1 MTQSHNVH
9 NLNKVIFDGLYSRIL
24 HVVARALSQ
33 TKLFSFDIEYLQ
45 AENPSYRER
54 ADILSSIHDDMR
66 KVADALG
73 FDYQADVI
81 GEYVQ
86 LMHQMASAIE
96 DGNQEKL
103 QEVICILEKKP
114 FIGI

>member
-1 MTQSHNVH
+1 MTHSHNVQ

-45 AENPSYRER
+45 GENPSYRER
-54 ADILSSIHDDMR
+54 ADLLSDIHEDMR
-66 KVADALG
+66 KVALALE

-86 LMHQMASAIE
+86 LMHEMASAIE
-96 DGNQEKL
+96 DGNEEKL
-103 QEVICILEKKP
+103 KEVICTLDGKP
-114 FIGI
+114 FIGM